1 MKVSKFLEIHCTLEK
16 CKLNMHIWTSVRI
29 FVRNFVKWWSDKW
42 RYWKYKSFL
51 LNFNFEPE
59 IRILAPES
67 TNCWAW
73 NFLTSQSRIKI
84 KLWDMNLQNPNFLR
98 AEVENPRVC
107 GLWGTAHAS
116 WVLKN
121 DQNVALCDEIIFVSL
136 VYQFKTISNENWKCV
151 GVTKIAWVVQKSD
164 FDCFSWFFEL

>member
-1 MKVSKFLEIHCTLEK
+1 MEK

-42 RYWKYKSFL
+42 RYWIYKSFS

-84 KLWDMNLQNPNFLR
+84 KLWDMNLQDPNFLR
-98 AEVENPRVC
+98 AEVGNSRVR
-107 GLWGTAHAS
+107 GLWDIAHAS
-116 WVLKN
+116 WVMKMTKMYPNATKSYLFHLYINLK
-121 DQNVALCDEIIFVSL
+121 
-136 VYQFKTISNENWKCV
+136 QFQMKIEN
-151 GVTKIAWVVQKSD
+151 A
-164 FDCFSWFFEL
+164 